1 MNPNLTDLIKKG
13 KKLIYIVSDLP
24 SSQCRNKKFWLALH
38 FALEHEIELR
48 WIYLESGHGKGILH
62 GITAV
67 VKKSIK
73 DVISYNPDIPMYNV
87 LDLLTYSLQDR
98 MPSIT
103 LHDYQETEVLELQ
116 NQKPCLERVTV
127 TMKIHEVQYKNTNG
141 ELPLTAK
148 NVSSGKGRRMA
159 LATNLLKQPQC
170 TDSSSDGSDNQNV
183 SWGILLKFFF
193 NDLFKTLDF

>member
-141 ELPLTAK
+141 ELSLTAK

-159 LATNLLKQPQC
+159 LATNLLKQ
-170 TDSSSDGSDNQNV
+170 TSMY
-183 SWGILLKFFF
+183 
-193 NDLFKTLDF
+193 